1 MVMASAGVNMSGSD
15 GNPAAAANSAAASP
29 ECRFRR
35 RRRLSPP
42 PAAAATAGSSSG
54 GDPDAGAGPSRRD
67 RARRPAVLPPSPP
80 ASSSEEG
87 SMYSIYEEDTEE
99 EEEGVLPPMG
109 PVGLALPAGPAQ
121 PQAGEAP
128 PPVSPV
134 AFGSVALAGRM
145 REMEDTISMHPG
157 FYTWVDGTAMH
168 FFAVFDGH
176 GGTHVSALCRDQM
189 HVILAEELA
198 AEASTFLQRRRLQQR
213 QEEEEEEASWRSAL
227 MRAFARVDSLAAL
240 ACATNFKAGHAGAVA
255 KIPPN
260 FCGGCGLAVAVAG
273 RRFRGVMEQGAHVS
287 LCARAR
293 GGAGV
298 AAGCAGPPATQS
310 PATVAVSLCGG
321 SRRWTRGWW
330 AEAPPASLLLHPGGD
345 RERNGSFIQWLPHC
359 CCSLFFFSLG
369 EDGWSKT
376 GMFLVAGNKRS
387 CLPVVGACANV
398 RAHSWHKPNRPDE
411 LARIESVGGQVI
423 NLNGP
428 RVRGILAM
436 SRALGDRFLRPEV
449 ISEPEITITQR
460 TEADQ
465 CLILASDGMWDAISN
480 ETACAVA
487 RAAAATAAPGGDG
500 QGPEDLCQAIAS
512 ILARLALGRGSPDN
526 VSVIVVDLQN
536 RAG

>member
-1 MVMASAGVNMSGSD
+1 MASAGVNMSGSD

-67 RARRPAVLPPSPP
+67 MARRPAVLPPSPP

-121 PQAGEAP
+121 PQAGEAPLP

-198 AEASTFLQRRRLQQR
+198 AEASTFLQRRRPQQR

-240 ACATNFKAGHAGAVA
+240 ACACGQATVPRCTCARSGITSAIVGSTAV
-255 KIPPN
+255 
-260 FCGGCGLAVAVAG
+260 VAV
-273 RRFRGVMEQGAHVS
+273 
-287 LCARAR
+287 L
-293 GGAGV
+293 
-298 AAGCAGPPATQS
+298 
-310 PATVAVSLCGG
+310 
-321 SRRWTRGWW
+321 
-330 AEAPPASLLLHPGGD
+330 
-345 RERNGSFIQWLPHC
+345 
-359 CCSLFFFSLG
+359 
-369 EDGWSKT
+369 
-376 GMFLVAGNKRS
+376 
-387 CLPVVGACANV
+387 VGARVVVANCGDS
-398 RAHSWHKPNRPDE
+398 RAVLCRGPQGTPPVLLSHDHKPNRPDE